1 MKENL
6 TLEGKIENIKKDIII
21 EKANI
26 EKELQEIDK
35 KRNDLITELIKIEG
49 KIDILNTLE

>member
-26 EKELQEIDK
+26 EKELQEIDR
-35 KRNDLITELIKIEG
+35 KRNELITELIRLEG
-49 KIDILNTLE
+49 KIEVLNTLE

>member
-26 EKELQEIDK
+26 EKELQEIDR
-35 KRNDLITELIKIEG
+35 KRNDLITELIRLEG
-49 KIDILNTLE
+49 KIEVLNILK